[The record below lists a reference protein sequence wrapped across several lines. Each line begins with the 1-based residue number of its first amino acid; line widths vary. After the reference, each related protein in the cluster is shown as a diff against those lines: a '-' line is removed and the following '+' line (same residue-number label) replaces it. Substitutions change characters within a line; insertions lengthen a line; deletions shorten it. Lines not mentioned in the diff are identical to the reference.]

1 MSSRIL
7 IGNYAIKLA
16 TDGKGS
22 PVWTATDRRTA
33 RLVVVDGQPL
43 EFDEQAEAEKWARE
57 PRQALKAEILT
68 W

>member
-7 IGNYAIKLA
+7 IGNYAIHRQSDDK
-16 TDGKGS
+16 D
-22 PVWTATDRRTA
+22 VWWTATDRRTA